1 MIIRKNQDNQTVW
14 NTFVLISFVIIF
26 AMQAYQ
32 TLAIEKQNQE
42 EIIEIYSFLE
52 TNGFKGVDVKVCW
65 NCTYKIA
72 DYVNYETT
80 TKETAPA
87 MYDIENQIIILRPE
101 MITDSPIK
109 NLWHEYGHY
118 VWFEILNK
126 TQRET
131 YKQIYQ
137 KSTKYPTQ
145 YALEGGV
152 KEDFAE
158 SFAYYMLGKYNQLP
172 DDRKEYIIKLR
183 NEDVI

>member
-1 MIIRKNQDNQTVW
+1 MQT
-14 NTFVLISFVIIF
+14 F
-26 AMQAYQ
+26 Q

-52 TNGFKGVDVKVCW
+52 KNGFKGVDVKVCW

-72 DYVNYETT
+72 DYISYQTT
-80 TKETAPA
+80 TKENAPA
-87 MYDIENQIIILRPE
+87 LYNINDQMIILRPE
-101 MITDSPIK
+101 MITGSPIEH
-109 NLWHEYGHY
+109 LWHEYGHH
-118 VWFEILNK
+118 VWYTKLSKE
-126 TQRET
+126 QRQNYT
-131 YKQIYQ
+131 NIYNNA
-137 KSTKYPTQ
+137 TEFVTT

-172 DDRKEYIIKLR
+172 DDRKSYIIKLR